1 MDDVV
6 VVNEND
12 EVIVRIQGV
21 GVPDICSTM
30 RGMLQMAGI
39 KAVTADGAVGAAAG
53 YLLNKL
59 VDYLLDGGNADAL
72 AALTLELL
80 RRHTLDD
87 LRAMRD
93 AATGGEKDLLRDVL
107 IIAQYT
113 CKEGH

>member
-1 MDDVV
+1 MKHYRTSRSNRTDRHRRQVSPP
-6 VVNEND
+6 
-12 EVIVRIQGV
+12 R
-21 GVPDICSTM
+21 
-30 RGMLQMAGI
+30 RLQA
-39 KAVTADGAVGAAAG
+39 T
-53 YLLNKL
+53 
-59 VDYLLDGGNADAL
+59 ADAL

-80 RRHTLDD
+80 QRHTLDE